1 MEMYGNGL
9 MSIGDSN
16 SWCILEDSE
25 AALESEDLK
34 LTAKFITG
42 YSVLLVP

>member
-1 MEMYGNGL
+1 MGMYGNGL
-9 MSIGDSN
+9 MSIGGSS

-34 LTAKFITG
+34 LTVKFITG
-42 YSVLLVP
+42 YSVILVP